1 MFEWMG
7 YTVTRLDAD
16 TINQSEISHIDVV
29 YFPGGS
35 SGPYREGISAEGRE
49 KIRRLVHS
57 GGCFIG
63 TCAGALFAA
72 EQVVWEG
79 ETDPRPTLGLFP
91 GTVEGPLP
99 EIYTDPEYGMCQVN
113 LEPHPITAAEP
124 DSAWI
129 LYYNGPFFSPNPD
142 AEVDI
147 VGRYEITNDPA
158 LVAFEYGRG
167 RVFLTGPHPE
177 WEEDDGRDGV
187 SYFDR
192 FSDQGSDWDLMLGAT
207 RWCLRGIDTLTLTAT
222 STPAPTPML
231 TATPTPLPTSVLLE
245 PMNHQAQTRNNC
257 GPTSVAIALGYYDQW
272 VTQQEV
278 RTWFYYPL
286 SSDGGLGW
294 CPIPWCI
301 TRYGLMAHAYRF
313 PSTRDRDRKLRPVRV
328 LLANDIPVIV
338 MQRLSVD
345 RNIGHYRV
353 IQGYDDAATE
363 FISDDPL
370 LGPDYRIPYDTFVL
384 LAPEG
389 LFPVYPPEMDAQV
402 QSLMKEAGA
411 YHWTNEDG
419 LTCAKWGQP

>member
-1 MFEWMG
+1 MPTRDTSITAMTIAMVVLTLLVGCRQPDPTATHTPLTNTPFPTGTPISAWQLIPTSTSTPNRTESSQTAADDVTVGLYAGGGAANECAQAARKMFEWMG

-16 TINQSEISHIDVV
+16 MINQSKISHIDVV

-35 SGPYREGISAEGRE
+35 SGPYREDISAEGRE
-49 KIRRLVHS
+49 KIRRLIHS

-72 EQVVWEG
+72 ERVVWEG

-222 STPAPTPML
+222 PTPAPTPVL

-245 PMNHQAQTRNNC
+245 PMNHPAQTYNNC
-257 GPTSVAIALGYYDQW
+257 GPTSVAITLGYYDQW
-272 VTQQEV
+272 VTQQEI

-286 SSDGGLGW
+286 SSDGGPGRINLCQMGTA
-294 CPIPWCI
+294 II
-301 TRYGLMAHAYRF
+301 YLTRWMLPR
-313 PSTRDRDRKLRPVRV
+313 T
-328 LLANDIPVIV
+328 
-338 MQRLSVD
+338 
-345 RNIGHYRV
+345 
-353 IQGYDDAATE
+353 T
-363 FISDDPL
+363 
-370 LGPDYRIPYDTFVL
+370 
-384 LAPEG
+384 
-389 LFPVYPPEMDAQV
+389 AQF
-402 QSLMKEAGA
+402 SGKA
-411 YHWTNEDG
+411 
-419 LTCAKWGQP
+419 